1 MENLEKKNKSV
12 TLEGFV
18 RSYIKNAITEFY
30 SERKPVS
37 LNNWEKGLRKRVS
50 LDTGLSEEQIGTLHH
65 PFHWVFFSKDSK
77 EISPFEI
84 EGGKGRDSNLYV
96 YLKEKP
102 VSEKLDSLAKYIYL
116 EYGKKYLRTKA
127 DNANIPLL

>member
-1 MENLEKKNKSV
+1 MEYLEKENRPV

-18 RSYIKNAITEFY
+18 RSYIKNAIIEFY
-30 SERKPVS
+30 SEKEPVS
-37 LNNWEKGLRKRVS
+37 LNDWENGLRKRVS
-50 LDTGLSEEQIGTLHH
+50 LDTGLSEEQICILHH

-84 EGGKGRDSNLYV
+84 GGGRGRDSNLYV
-96 YLKEKP
+96 SLKEKP
-102 VSEKLDSLAKYIYL
+102 VSEKLDRLAKYIYL
-116 EYGKKYLRTKA
+116 EYGRKYLRTKV